1 MNCYEQT
8 RPPYQ
13 LCSSTATTSDR
24 ERQSTVASVDRVQ
37 CRSKWSNSVHF
48 IELYPETREVLEWC
62 VANSLVMT
70 ICSKSPDHNVI
81 MAVMDAFEIWDWFLF
96 PQIYSKQKSV
106 HFQALTTLT
115 GLPYTS
121 FLFFDD
127 NSANIKTCKEMG
139 ICSLLVDRST
149 GLNWESMVRGLD
161 TYRNVEVSRSGIYS
175 WLSSS

>member
-1 MNCYEQT
+1 MSKLDHPINCAH
-8 RPPYQ
+8 Q
-13 LCSSTATTSDR
+13 LLRRVIVKGRAQLLPLTEYSA
-24 ERQSTVASVDRVQ
+24 EVSV
-37 CRSKWSNSVHF
+37 WSNSVHF